1 MITEEFRIYKHCD
14 ESCDHC
20 NPETSICELL
30 KMEVIPY
37 QKCILEHK
45 REVPLSTKSDSLRST
60 GQSGDGSGGGEEE
73 ADEDCPSGRLLGI
86 SPKIHGGKVEDLDP
100 ELQSILKHRKRI

>member
-45 REVPLSTKSDSLRST
+45 REVPLSIKSDTKRT
-60 GQSGDGSGGGEEE
+60 PANDIQVAKEHHKKHGDMDG
-73 ADEDCPSGRLLGI
+73 DTCLL
-86 SPKIHGGKVEDLDP
+86 SECALHYPKSQD
-100 ELQSILKHRKRI
+100 KHTKR

>member
-45 REVPLSTKSDSLRST
+45 REVPLSTKSDTKRT
-60 GQSGDGSGGGEEE
+60 QNICMNCRHAEFDEEE
-73 ADEDCPSGRLLGI
+73 KPYCIIGES
-86 SPKIHGGKVEDLDP
+86 VECTSDVMECDSFDP
-100 ELQSILKHRKRI
+100 IFSSNKHRKRIT